1 MTYNT
6 FRRASGTQSELD
18 RYKLFLSL
26 INHPRDYHYYLL
38 LNKYLLSTFYVS
50 HVFSEFSNEQD
61 QRGPKVQEADM
72 RGEWGE
78 KSE

>member
-18 RYKLFLSL
+18 RYGLLLSL
-26 INHPRDYHYYLL
+26 INHLQEYRYYLV

-50 HVFSEFSNEQD
+50 HVVLRIQ
-61 QRGPKVQEADM
+61 
-72 RGEWGE
+72 
-78 KSE
+78 